1 MTTPSAFRRTL
12 TTVLLGLLT
21 LTLAPTTT
29 SASDTPL
36 DAPLD
41 APPDHAAP
49 MPHAAEALSP
59 VTIDAPALS
68 ADTRMVPAV
77 APLKR
82 SIGSLEALR
91 QSLTHGDV
99 ATQTKAAH
107 TVAVLATEKTNAS
120 HLTALQ
126 PALQTV
132 AFNTDAPD
140 KTRLMALTAFYKLDA
155 DRALHAM
162 HRHLDDEPS
171 DRVRRVMTRM
181 LAAEWSPHPGKI
193 VPSA

>member
-1 MTTPSAFRRTL
+1 MTVSSALRRTL
-12 TTVLLGLLT
+12 ATFLFGLLT
-21 LTLAPTTT
+21 LPLAPTAA
-29 SASDTPL
+29 SAT
-36 DAPLD
+36 D
-41 APPDHAAP
+41 APPEDPAP
-49 MPHAAEALSP
+49 MPHAAEALP
-59 VTIDAPALS
+59 LAQLDAPAL
-68 ADTRMVPAV
+68 ADPSMVPAV

-82 SIGSLEALR
+82 SLGSLEALR
-91 QSLTHGDV
+91 HSLTHGDV

-107 TVAVLATEKTNAS
+107 TVAVLATETTNAP

-126 PALQTV
+126 PALKAV

-140 KTRLMALTAFYKLDA
+140 KTRLMALSALHKLDA

-162 HRHLDDEPS
+162 HRNLDDEPS

-181 LAAEWSPHPGKI
+181 LAAEWSPHPGRI